1 MRLRAHGGSGSTP
14 AHLPACCHGVAQ
26 VDGELA
32 DVEEGVLVGHA
43 GVQSQQLRQGPLH
56 EVDEGQ
62 GAGRGELAVPHVCDI
77 HLLPE
82 TPQSELPLN
91 SWCPVLPTCSS
102 KPPPDTKAFPS
113 ELASA
118 GTTAQTRL
126 PQTPLLI
133 MVLLLESSSPEKGLQ
148 RRGEGS
154 HWEAWDP
161 GRKELQRE

>member
-62 GAGRGELAVPHVCDI
+62 GAGRGELAVPHVRDI

-91 SWCPVLPTCSS
+91 SWCPVLPTRSS
-102 KPPPDTKAFPS
+102 KPPPDKAFHS

-154 HWEAWDP
+154 HWEACDP
-161 GRKELQRE
+161 K